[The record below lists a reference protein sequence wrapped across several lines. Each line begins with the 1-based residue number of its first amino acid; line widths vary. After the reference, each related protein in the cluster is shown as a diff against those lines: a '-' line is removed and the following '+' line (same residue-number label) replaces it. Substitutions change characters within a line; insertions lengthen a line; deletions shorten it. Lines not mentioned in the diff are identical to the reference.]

1 MFQVLKNYCAHVC
14 KCVYTTYE
22 YTHILRLHANHH
34 VIDYEDNHKDKSL
47 LYEEYPV
54 ESVLIQKI
62 KMKTRNK
69 NNIWKAALKVHGK
82 H

>member
-1 MFQVLKNYCAHVC
+1 MHVC
-14 KCVYTTYE
+14 ESLHTTYE
-22 YTHILRLHANHH
+22 YTHILRLYANHH
-34 VIDYEDNHKDKSL
+34 VIDYEDSQKDKSPL
-47 LYEEYPV
+47 FEEYPM

-69 NNIWKAALKVHGK
+69 KNIWKAALKVHGK